1 MGKMR
6 RQQILSLPTIISEH
20 YNGKELTTAIML

>member
-1 MGKMR
+1 MP

-20 YNGKELTTAIML
+20 YNGEELTTAIML